1 MRPCGSS
8 TLCAPHCGHLVKVE
22 MQTLPCGLHAMCQV
36 FSNLLGLCLA
46 STCFG
51 IRKNIFCCSIIS
63 KEEVEC
69 EDFERLE
76 FSGDV
81 YVWDKDGRRKMIEPE
96 EDKEWDDYYC
106 EKCKYVEP

>member
-1 MRPCGSS
+1 MKTYKYKIAYGIGTA
-8 TLCAPHCGHLVKVE
+8 TLYTPYDCE
-22 MQTLPCGLHAMCQV
+22 NRFYT
-36 FSNLLGLCLA
+36 LA